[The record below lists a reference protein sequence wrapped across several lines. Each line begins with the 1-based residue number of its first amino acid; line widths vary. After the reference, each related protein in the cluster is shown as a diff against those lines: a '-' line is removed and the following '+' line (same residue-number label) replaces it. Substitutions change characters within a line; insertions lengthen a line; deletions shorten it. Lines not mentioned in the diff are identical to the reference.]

1 MATHEVDSWE
11 GQGLLTLLTVGFVKG
26 QCCCFHLD
34 EFFLVISD
42 LTPRIDHFL
51 LLLLDSDYLFCQL
64 QFEKGLEHPKP
75 QTVFFRQ
82 NLQNRRRRQH
92 IHLPNIRQSF
102 FDESLTLVL
111 ILNVSEIGQGLDPQ
125 FWAFGGKSTSWAKL
139 HTYRRFSGFG
149 TRLHYLVGLVVRD
162 VEVEELLLQ
171 IKPITTVFDSL
182 MIVIYLEQEQQVML
196 IYLMFISIDQFWDF
210 HTQHF
215 RCEDLN
221 AFKFDLRFYLLVGS
235 FAVQHAQDR
244 NLFLWLCH

>member
-1 MATHEVDSWE
+1 MELELFAIVNNLFESWVTRRAPPYPILINTRLVERMATHEVDSWE

-51 LLLLDSDYLFCQL
+51 LLLLDSDYLFGQL

-75 QTVFFRQ
+75 QTVFLRQ

-125 FWAFGGKSTSWAKL
+125 F
-139 HTYRRFSGFG
+139 
-149 TRLHYLVGLVVRD
+149 
-162 VEVEELLLQ
+162 
-171 IKPITTVFDSL
+171 
-182 MIVIYLEQEQQVML
+182 
-196 IYLMFISIDQFWDF
+196 
-210 HTQHF
+210 
-215 RCEDLN
+215 
-221 AFKFDLRFYLLVGS
+221 
-235 FAVQHAQDR
+235 
-244 NLFLWLCH
+244 